1 MRLVAGMMAAVL
13 TMSAPPSAFA
23 APVVPESAWRVAARA
38 LSRDKLKHPAWGY
51 SHSLRDYRL
60 AKTMAATDHV
70 AVDDDVLFAAAMLH
84 DMAGFAPWE
93 DKTRDHSDVAA
104 DIVPKLLTEWGF
116 PATKIPAVQA
126 AIRTHMYY
134 RDPVGAEARY
144 IHDADAID
152 WLGAI
157 GVFRIA
163 ALADPA
169 GGKPDGPRVVALM
182 EDNLAKVPGRIVTPA
197 GKALIAVRKA
207 ELEKFLKD
215 LRAET
220 ENLGDL

>member
-1 MRLVAGMMAAVL
+1 MRLMAVMIAVAVAVSL
-13 TMSAPPSAFA
+13 P
-23 APVVPESAWRVAARA
+23 APVPAAATSEPAWRIVARA

-60 AKTMAATDHV
+60 AKTMAAADHV

-93 DKTRDHSDVAA
+93 DKARDHSDVAA
-104 DIVPKLLTEWGF
+104 DLVAPMLKEWGF
-116 PATKIPAVQA
+116 PVAKIPAVQG
-126 AIRTHMYY
+126 AIRAHMYY

-144 IHDADAID
+144 LHDADAID
-152 WLGAI
+152 WLGAV

-163 ALADPA
+163 ALVDPA
-169 GGKPDGPRVVALM
+169 GGKPDGPRAVAIM
-182 EDNLAKVPGRIVTPA
+182 EENLAKVPGRIVTPA
-197 GKALIAVRKA
+197 GKALIPARKA
-207 ELEKFLKD
+207 ELAEFLKD

-220 ENLGDL
+220 LDLGDL